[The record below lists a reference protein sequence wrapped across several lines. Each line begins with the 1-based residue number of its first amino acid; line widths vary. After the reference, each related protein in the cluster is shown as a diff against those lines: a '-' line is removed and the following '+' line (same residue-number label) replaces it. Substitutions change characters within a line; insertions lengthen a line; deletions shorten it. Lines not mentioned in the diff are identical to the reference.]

1 MKLIPTYKYNPDPTK
16 DPYFIHVNGKMIIKD
31 QEFELDG
38 YLSEAIMEADHIE
51 FVKDEPYISPI
62 ICSKTG
68 ASIDLEVPDCGDPV
82 DIIVYVP
89 TGGKCKVYFNN
100 NIATEKFITVT
111 NSGPIMR
118 SVSTHTF
125 KTINGRGSGECCIA
139 VVPATQYAG
148 KEIPMF
154 VNG

>member
-16 DPYFIHVNGKMIIKD
+16 DPYFIHINGKMIIKD
-31 QEFELDG
+31 QEF
-38 YLSEAIMEADHIE
+38 
-51 FVKDEPYISPI
+51 
-62 ICSKTG
+62 G

-100 NIATEKFITVT
+100 DTATEKFITVT